1 MSTSSFANNS
11 VTIIILLGCKRK
23 VKVQSWGVEAPKIFY
38 CKMLRP
44 VLQDLCLDYWWSI
57 MGGVWCPTAWH
68 GLIYYYKFKICG
80 IVKHTTKWIAT
91 PGWETLLSL
100 LGSSL
105 VVPSAKVN
113 QVPSASSQTCPFACN
128 RWGFISPI
136 RNMALNHQN
145 KHLPWWCKYF
155 LNWTS
160 IKSCVYL
167 HCLLR
172 DTDCSRKTCHLWM
185 GWSSLFT
192 CILNEI

>member
-1 MSTSSFANNS
+1 M
-11 VTIIILLGCKRK
+11 
-23 VKVQSWGVEAPKIFY
+23 
-38 CKMLRP
+38 
-44 VLQDLCLDYWWSI
+44 
-57 MGGVWCPTAWH
+57 
-68 GLIYYYKFKICG
+68 
-80 IVKHTTKWIAT
+80 
-91 PGWETLLSL
+91 LLSL

-192 CILNEI
+192 CILNLNYTSCFAYRKSNMYNEKNDCMKSIVVVTWVFCPLSFLQPHGKENYFELK